1 MASDEVVEV
10 FDSSPGKGNGKR
22 AAILKLAYSV
32 GIVVEFLTLQS
43 SPREVKMKKGLGN
56 LMATTTLHHRVSQ
69 SYTCSSTIAQPDMI
83 KAQ

>member
-1 MASDEVVEV
+1 MSLASDEVVEV

-43 SPREVKMKKGLGN
+43 SPREVKMKKRFG
-56 LMATTTLHHRVSQ
+56 
-69 SYTCSSTIAQPDMI
+69 
-83 KAQ
+83 